1 MSIQYEAKPDIKEI
15 AYQED
20 FRKGTFVT
28 IKQKY
33 FSQPLHIESNRTNH
47 IVCFDQPMK
56 SENQIVCFAHTLNVL
71 G

>member
-33 FSQPLHIESNRTNH
+33 FSQPLHIESNEQSAT
-47 IVCFDQPMK
+47 VVAC
-56 SENQIVCFAHTLNVL
+56 
-71 G
+71 